1 MSKFAER
8 LKYLRTEA
16 GLTQV
21 QLAKALDGQIT
32 NSAIWLWEL
41 GKRVPNLDAAIL
53 LAQYFNV
60 TLDYIAGLED
70 D

>member
-1 MSKFAER
+1 MNKFGQR
-8 LKYLRTEA
+8 LKYLREEA
-16 GLTQV
+16 GLSQ
-21 QLAKALDGQIT
+21 QELSKKLDSKI
-32 NSAIWLWEL
+32 SATAIGYWEL
-41 GKRVPNLDAAIL
+41 SKRIPNLDAAIL